1 MSYLI
6 DTHSHIYYKQ
16 YENDLPSVIESA
28 SKNNV
33 KKIIC
38 VGTDIETSYES
49 IEIANKYDQ
58 VYCTVGCH
66 PHEASKM
73 KSDYIAELKEMCKEP
88 KVVAIGETGL
98 DYYYSHSLP
107 EIQKKCFEEQIE
119 LSKSLDMPVV
129 IHNRESDE
137 DLIQILNKYKPR
149 GVIHCFSGDINLA
162 KKILK
167 LNMMLSFT
175 GIVTFKNS
183 TLDEVIKNIDCKNI
197 MLETDSPY
205 LTPHPFRGKRNE
217 PKHVKL
223 IAEKIAKI
231 KNISIETL
239 TEITTENALNL
250 FHGLK

>member
-1 MSYLI
+1 
-6 DTHSHIYYKQ
+6 
-16 YENDLPSVIESA
+16 
-28 SKNNV
+28 
-33 KKIIC
+33 
-38 VGTDIETSYES
+38 
-49 IEIANKYDQ
+49 
-58 VYCTVGCH
+58 
-66 PHEASKM
+66 
-73 KSDYIAELKEMCKEP
+73 
-88 KVVAIGETGL
+88 
-98 DYYYSHSLP
+98 
-107 EIQKKCFEEQIE
+107 
-119 LSKSLDMPVV
+119 MPVV

-250 FHGLK
+250 FHGLR